1 MRVNPIPV
9 PPFVIALLA
18 AVLAGSVLA
27 GCAAPSRLGQ
37 SDRDTVA
44 GRTYVVTGAS
54 SGLGRG
60 VALELASYGAAVVLA
75 ARRTEALDRVAEEVR
90 AAGGRPLV
98 VTTDVSQ
105 PDQVQRLADAAVERF
120 GRIDVWVNNAA
131 VGAIGR
137 FEDIPLEDHAR
148 VVDVNLKGVIYGS
161 HAALRQFRRQ
171 GSGTL
176 VNVASVEGRVP
187 LAYHASYA
195 ATKHAVL
202 GLGAALN
209 EELRLSGMD
218 AIKVAAVLPWA
229 VDTPFWEHTANYSG
243 GTPRMYRMD
252 GAQEVVDAIV
262 WVSVHPREEYA
273 VGWKARGSVL
283 GARIWP
289 GLTERIAGDLVHR
302 AQVETA
308 LPAPPTAGS
317 LHEPTRS
324 GTAVEGGARA
334 RMEREDRQRLGGD
347 GG

>member
-1 MRVNPIPV
+1 MPMPLPLFAVA
-9 PPFVIALLA
+9 ALI
-18 AVLAGSVLA
+18 VLLS

-37 SDRDTVA
+37 SDRAKVA
-44 GRTYVVTGAS
+44 GSTYVVTGAS

-60 VALELASYGAAVVLA
+60 VALELASYGANVVLA
-75 ARRTEALDRVAEEVR
+75 ARRTEELDRVAGEVR
-90 AAGGRPLV
+90 AAGGQPLV
-98 VTTDVSQ
+98 VTTDVSR
-105 PDQVQRLADAAVERF
+105 PDQVQRLAAAAVERF
-120 GRIDVWVNNAA
+120 GRIDVWINNAA

-137 FEDIPLEDHAR
+137 FEDIPVEDHAR

-171 GSGTL
+171 GFGTL

-209 EELRLSGMD
+209 EELRLGGMD

-243 GTPRMYRMD
+243 GTPRMYMMD
-252 GAQEVVDAIV
+252 GAEEVVDAIV
-262 WVSVHPREEYA
+262 WVSVHPRQEYA
-273 VGWKARGSVL
+273 VGWKAQ
-283 GARIWP
+283 GAVIGAQIWP
-289 GLTERIAGDLVHR
+289 GLTERLAGDLVHR

-308 LPAPPTAGS
+308 PPAPATAGA
-317 LHEPTRS
+317 LHDPVRP
-324 GTAVEGGARA
+324 GTAVEGDARA
-334 RMEREDRQRLGGD
+334 RMERENRHRLGRD
-347 GG
+347 ER

>member
-1 MRVNPIPV
+1 MSLP
-9 PPFVIALLA
+9 LLA
-18 AVLAGSVLA
+18 LAALAALLA
-27 GCAAPSRLGQ
+27 GCAAPSRLGPD
-37 SDRDTVA
+37 DRAKVA

-60 VALELASYGAAVVLA
+60 VALELASYGANVVLA
-75 ARRTEALDRVAEEVR
+75 ARRTEALDRVAAEVR
-90 AAGGRPLV
+90 AAGGQPLV
-98 VTTDVSQ
+98 VTADVSG
-105 PDQVQRLADAAVERF
+105 PDQVQRLAAAAVERF
-120 GRIDVWVNNAA
+120 GRIDVWINNAA

-137 FEDIPLEDHAR
+137 FEDIPIEDHAR

-171 GSGTL
+171 GFGTL

-209 EELRLSGMD
+209 EELRLGGMD

-229 VDTPFWEHTANYSG
+229 VDTPFWDHTANYTG
-243 GTPRMYRMD
+243 GTPRMYAMD

-262 WVSVHPREEYA
+262 WVSVRPRQEYA
-273 VGWKARGSVL
+273 VGWKARGAVL
-283 GARIWP
+283 GAQVWP
-289 GLTERIAGDLVHR
+289 GLTERIAAGVVHR
-302 AQVETA
+302 AQIETA
-308 LPAPPTAGS
+308 PPAPATAGS
-317 LHEPTRS
+317 LHEPARR
-324 GTAVEGGARA
+324 GAAVEGGARA
-334 RMEREDRQRLGGD
+334 RMEREDRQRLGRD